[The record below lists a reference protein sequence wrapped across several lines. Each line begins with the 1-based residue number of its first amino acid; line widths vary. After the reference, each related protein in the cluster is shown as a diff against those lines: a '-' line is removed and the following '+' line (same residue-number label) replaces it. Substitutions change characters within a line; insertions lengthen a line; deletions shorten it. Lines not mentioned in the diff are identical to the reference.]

1 MSEQD
6 TSFLER
12 LIKSRSEKCKEREV
26 AVSKRQAVL
35 DVAKHAGHDPL
46 TDDEDRDFR
55 GFTEGIK
62 LLDAEIARLDER
74 ITELDDENQRSSAL
88 KTGAAIA
95 ERATTKLESISEP
108 ALYTRAAAK
117 TAQRSYIADLIR
129 SQTPGQDPNGIAA
142 ERMRRHAQDVA
153 TNPEYAEYRAI
164 NGTDGTGGYAIPPAW
179 LMDQYISLARAGR
192 AFANLVTNEALP
204 GGTNSINI
212 PKLLTGT
219 TTAIQAT
226 QNSAVSQT
234 DLTDTS
240 VQANVQTV
248 AGQELLSL
256 QLIDQSPIAFDEVVF
271 RDLVAAHATNVDTQV
286 ISGSGSGGQVT
297 GVNNTSGI
305 TTIAL
310 TGLTIQLV
318 YAAIANAIQT
328 VHTSRFLPP
337 DVIVM
342 HPRRWGWF
350 LSLLDTTDR
359 PLFLPAANSPWNAGG
374 ILEKVDSQQVV
385 GQMHGLPVVT
395 DPSIATTSGAGSNQ
409 DYIYVLRSS
418 DLILF
423 ESGLRTR
430 VLPETYGNQL
440 SVLLQVYSYI
450 AFTAAR
456 YPASVCTITG
466 ATPPT
471 WGS

>member
-1 MSEQD
+1 MDQE
-6 TSFLER
+6 FLQR
-12 LIKSRSEKCKEREV
+12 LIKRRSELFQEKDVLK
-26 AVSKRQAVL
+26 SKRAAIA
-35 DVAKHAGHDPL
+35 DVAKEAGRPGDQLNDQEDAEFRQL
-46 TDDEDRDFR
+46 TTD
-55 GFTEGIK
+55 IK
-62 LLDAEIARLDER
+62 RVDAEIDKLDER
-74 ITELDDENQRSSAL
+74 IKELDEEMTRAGGQRSGQEVVNVA
-88 KTGAAIA
+88 KA
-95 ERATTKLESISEP
+95 KLESIHEP
-108 ALYTRAAAK
+108 AIYTKHAAIS
-117 TAQRSYIADLIR
+117 QRRSYIADLIKASR
-129 SQTPGQDPNGIAA
+129 PGDHGSRDAA
-142 ERMRRHAQDVA
+142 ERLERHAQDVA
-153 TNPEYAEYRAI
+153 SNPEYTEYRAI

-179 LMDQYISLARAGR
+179 LMDQYIALARAGR
-192 AFANLVTNEALP
+192 AFANLVTNQALP

-226 QNSAVSQT
+226 QNSGVSQT

-240 VQANVQTV
+240 VQALVCTV

-256 QLIDQSPIAFDEVVF
+256 QLLDQSPIAFDEVVF
-271 RDLVAAHATNVDTQV
+271 RDLIAAHATNVDTQV
-286 ISGSGSGGQVT
+286 ISGSGSSGQVQ
-297 GVNNTSGI
+297 GVIGTSGVSS
-305 TTIAL
+305 IAL
-310 TGLTIQLV
+310 TGQTFQLV
-318 YAAIANAIQT
+318 YAAVANAIQT
-328 VHTSRFLPP
+328 VHTTRFLPP

-350 LSLLDTTDR
+350 LSLLDTTTR
-359 PLFLPAANSPWNAGG
+359 PLFLPSANGLFQAAG

-395 DPSIATTSGAGSNQ
+395 DPNIPVTTSGNQ
-409 DYIYVLRSS
+409 DDIFVMRSS

-423 ESGLRTR
+423 ESGVRTR

-456 YPASVCTITG
+456 YPQSVCLITG

>member
-1 MSEQD
+1 MEQD
-6 TSFLER
+6 RSFLER
-12 LIKSRSEKCKEREV
+12 LIKTRSEKCKEREV

-35 DVAKHAGHDPL
+35 DVAAQAGHDPL
-46 TDDEDRDFR
+46 TEEEDRDFR
-55 GFTEGIK
+55 AFVEEIK
-62 LLDAEIARLDER
+62 LLDAEMARLDER
-74 ITELDDENQRSSAL
+74 ITELDDENQRSAAL
-88 KTGAAIA
+88 RAGAAIA
-95 ERATTKLESISEP
+95 ERATTKLESVSEP
-108 ALYTRAAAK
+108 AIYTRDSAMRG
-117 TAQRSYIADLIR
+117 RSYIKDLIR
-129 SQTPGQDPNGIAA
+129 FRLGEDTDGQAT
-142 ERMRRHAQDVA
+142 ERIRRHEQDVR
-153 TNPEYAEYRAI
+153 TNAEYRAI
-164 NGTDGTGGYAIPPAW
+164 NTTDGTGGYAVPPAW
-179 LMDQYISLARAGR
+179 LMDQYIALARPGR

-204 GGTNSINI
+204 AGTNSINI

-226 QNSAVSQT
+226 QNTGASQT

-240 VQANVQTV
+240 VQANVMTI
-248 AGQELLSL
+248 AGQELLAL
-256 QLIDQSPIAFDEVVF
+256 QLLDQSPIAFDEVVF
-271 RDLVAAHATNVDTQV
+271 RDLIAAHAANVDTQV
-286 ISGSGSGGQVT
+286 ITGSGSSGQVT

-305 TTIAL
+305 STIAL
-310 TGLTIQLV
+310 TGLTIPLV
-318 YAAIANAIQT
+318 YAAVANAIQT

-359 PLFLPAANSPWNAGG
+359 PLFLPAANGPWNVGG
-374 ILEKVDSQQVV
+374 VLEKVDSQQVV

-395 DPSIATTSGAGSNQ
+395 DPNIAITSGAGTNQ

-423 ESGLRTR
+423 ESGVRTR